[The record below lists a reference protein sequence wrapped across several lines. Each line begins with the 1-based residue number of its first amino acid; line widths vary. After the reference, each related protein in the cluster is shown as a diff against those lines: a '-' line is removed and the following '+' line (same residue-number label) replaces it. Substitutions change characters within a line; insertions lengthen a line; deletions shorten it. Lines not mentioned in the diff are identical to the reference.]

1 MVSYAQKCAAY
12 FNIIKANPNISA
24 NEIGRRYAGSAYGMK
39 KQDRNDFVKL
49 AKDQLKQGE
58 DFKKQ
63 LANSNLPKQTQ
74 AKMAKI
80 TGRTAYKYAKNS
92 TRKAMKGKG
101 PEVINSS
108 VADLKARTL
117 NRYKPGKGDFIDFG
131 YY

>member
-1 MVSYAQKCAAY
+1 MISYAQKCAAY

-24 NEIGRRYAGSAYGMK
+24 NEIGRRYDKTPYGMK

-58 DFKKQ
+58 AFKKQ

-80 TGRTAYKYAKNS
+80 TAKTAYKYAKNS
-92 TRKAMKGKG
+92 TRKAKSKQG
-101 PEVINSS
+101 PDIINSS

-117 NRYKPGKGDFIDFG
+117 NRFKPNKGDFIDFG
-131 YY
+131 Y